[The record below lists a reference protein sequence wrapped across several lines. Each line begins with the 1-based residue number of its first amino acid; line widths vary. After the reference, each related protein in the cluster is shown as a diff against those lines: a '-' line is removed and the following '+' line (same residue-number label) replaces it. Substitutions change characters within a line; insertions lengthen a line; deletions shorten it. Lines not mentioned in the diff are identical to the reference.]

1 MMNQKVEDRRL
12 TAEGDEFA
20 VQQQIRADVS
30 RMLSFGSV
38 LLLGLHLSATV
49 SPLDTMSLPLQ
60 LLFIAALVLSLKR
73 CTTAMVL
80 ALIQIPLFLST
91 SHSWDHMPTIDDVL
105 IGLQVLILMALI
117 SRLHRFSSASSSSAS
132 SSSFKT
138 LKLLFGKSE
147 QTDQQ
152 REQNMKT
159 LADAVGH
166 FLISMLILIGA
177 MLGVTVVASFV
188 LQLVPMD
195 PAFRSTIPRVYGLEP
210 TAFRLF
216 VLGGVLFVCVLV
228 SWLIVTEVNFR
239 RLSVREASMYL
250 RSQLVGWL
258 HRDFRVFARKHRREK
273 KNRKRL

>member
-1 MMNQKVEDRRL
+1 MNQKVEDRRL

-60 LLFIAALVLSLKR
+60 LLFIAALILSLKR

-117 SRLHRFSSASSSSAS
+117 SRLHRFSSASSSSAV